1 MDSKQT
7 APSELVSS
15 DDRPT
20 VQVSLRDGTVAELG
34 PLAPEDRELL
44 AEGLSQMS
52 EESRFARFGSGRS
65 SLSEAEL
72 HYLTDVDQVSHVAWG
87 ATIDGSP
94 AGVGRYI
101 VGDEAE
107 AEIAIAVVDR
117 YQGIGLG
124 RALFDALV
132 ASARAGAVEAFSFS
146 IQPWNRVVIR
156 MMEGF
161 DVRFDESEGMLTG
174 RLVVE
179 GIPPGDREG
188 EFVAALDRARVG
200 VTPTRPA
207 PGPMPRS

>member
-1 MDSKQT
+1 MESEQT
-7 APSELVSS
+7 TPSSPVPP

-20 VQVSLRDGTVAELG
+20 VRVTLRDGTIAELG
-34 PLAPEDRELL
+34 PLASEDRALL

-65 SLSEAEL
+65 SLSDAEL
-72 HYLTDVDQVSHVAWG
+72 QYLTDVDQVTHVAWG
-87 ATIDGSP
+87 ARIDGSP
-94 AGVGRYI
+94 AGAGRYI
-101 VGDEAE
+101 VGDDGE

-132 ASARAGAVEAFSFS
+132 ASARAGEVEAFYFS

-161 DVRFDESEGMLTG
+161 DVHFDESEGMLTG
-174 RLVVE
+174 RLVIDDV
-179 GIPPGDREG
+179 PPGDREG
-188 EFVAALDRARVG
+188 EYVGALDRARVG
-200 VTPTRPA
+200 
-207 PGPMPRS
+207 